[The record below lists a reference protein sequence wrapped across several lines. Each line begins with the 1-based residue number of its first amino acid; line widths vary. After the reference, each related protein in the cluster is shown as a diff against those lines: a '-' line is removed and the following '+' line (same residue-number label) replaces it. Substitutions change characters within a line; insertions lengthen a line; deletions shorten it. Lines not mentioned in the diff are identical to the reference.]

1 MKTDVFADLLAD
13 SANLQDFL
21 KRSLDRVIRALKA
34 DAGSIYL
41 YDESERRLVLRA
53 TQGFD
58 KKLVGK
64 FSLGLNEG
72 LVGLTLR
79 EQKPVRE
86 ARGRDNP
93 AYIVVPALKEEDF
106 QAYLSV
112 PILRGT
118 SPVGVIA
125 LQNRQAAAFRDED
138 VRLLRELGAQLST
151 ALENIQ
157 LLLDAQQVQQVKDS
171 ADKASNVLTRP
182 ELLHGRVASDGVAIG
197 KAVLLGTAEANLL
210 LSSPNLS
217 FYHESLKSFH
227 QALRRS
233 IEQVESLQKDMETR
247 LADVASLIFSTHIL
261 MLKDESFSGEMELLI
276 KAGTSAPS
284 AVVSVVNRYIEI
296 FHSSPNVR
304 LREKIQDVKDL
315 GHRLLANL
323 NRDERD
329 DGDYI
334 GQIVVAQEL
343 LPSELVKIS
352 AQHAE
357 GLLLFGGG
365 ASAHVAIL
373 AKSLGIPVLFTE
385 DKALFQIVE
394 SDELVL
400 DGYQGNIY
408 INPTQAV
415 REHFLQ
421 QKRSLEDANRQQST
435 VLETT
440 ETQDGHLVHL
450 YANVNLISDLPLTK
464 KNKAEGIGLYRSE
477 FPFLIRNDFPTE
489 EEQFRVYRKLLD
501 EMAGKEVILRTLDI
515 GGDKVLSYLPPS
527 SESNPF
533 LGLRAIRF
541 SLKNEAIFHEQL
553 RAMLRAG
560 EGHDLRIM
568 FPLISSLDDFR
579 EAKAHVL
586 DCLRQLLREGIA
598 HNDHPL
604 VGAMIELPSACE
616 VASELARESDFLC
629 VGTNDLVQYLLG
641 VDRTNEAVSNL
652 YTAYH
657 PAVFRTLNRTIRA
670 ARNHDCPISICG
682 ESAADPKMIP
692 FFIGAGVR
700 KLSVNPK
707 SLPEVQK
714 VVTQLS
720 VRDCQV
726 LSEKLASLGTIRE
739 IQQYLGIPTVSSPV
753 H

>member
-1 MKTDVFADLLAD
+1 MKTDAFADLLAD
-13 SANLQDFL
+13 AANLQDFL
-21 KRSLDRVIRALKA
+21 KRSLDRVIRTLKA
-34 DAGSIYL
+34 DSGSIYL

-93 AYIVVPALKEEDF
+93 AYLVVPALKEEDF

-138 VRLLRELGAQLST
+138 VRLLRELGAQLSA

-157 LLLDAQQVQQVKDS
+157 LLLDATQTKEAS
-171 ADKASNVLTRP
+171 EKAAPAIRP
-182 ELLHGRVASDGVAIG
+182 ELIRGRVASDGVALG
-197 KAVLLGTAEANLL
+197 KAVLLGTSEGNLL
-210 LSSPNLS
+210 LSAPDLKL
-217 FYHESLKSFH
+217 YHESLKSFH

-261 MLKDESFSGEMELLI
+261 MLKDESFSGEMEALI
-276 KAGTSAPS
+276 KTGTSAPA

-329 DGDYI
+329 VGDYI

-352 AQHAE
+352 AQQAE

-385 DKALFQIVE
+385 DKALFQIAE
-394 SDELVL
+394 GDGLVL

-408 INPTQAV
+408 VNPSPAV
-415 REHFLQ
+415 WEHFEQQRKALEEASLQ
-421 QKRSLEDANRQQST
+421 QSEVS
-435 VLETT
+435 ETT

-489 EEQFRVYRKLLD
+489 DEQFRVYRKLLD

-541 SLKNEAIFHEQL
+541 SLKNEAIFHDQL

-579 EAKAHVL
+579 EAKGHVIE
-586 DCLRQLLREGIA
+586 CRRQLLREGIP

-739 IQQYLGIPTVSSPV
+739 IQQYLGITPV
-753 H
+753 